1 KGERV
6 LTCLHGQVSTFA
18 DEQGPRPADT
28 IAIERTPV
36 RILAIAVL
44 VVTMV
49 DTAGRR
55 LHLQHAIDD
64 HERVHDARIP
74 GAAQPEPHEV
84 GKIHAH
90 ERASENRLAG
100 PIAQPD
106 LPGQLARLVD
116 RGDAHVVAAD
126 AQSAGLWGIA
136 YITPTLQALVP
147 VIRQCIDILP
157 FLVREP
163 GGRRDQRAD
172 GHCQREW
179 TDAGVFLPAILIAG
193 RSRTHDE

>member
-1 KGERV
+1 
-6 LTCLHGQVSTFA
+6 
-18 DEQGPRPADT
+18 
-28 IAIERTPV
+28 
-36 RILAIAVL
+36 
-44 VVTMV
+44 
-49 DTAGRR
+49 
-55 LHLQHAIDD
+55 
-64 HERVHDARIP
+64 
-74 GAAQPEPHEV
+74 
-84 GKIHAH
+84 
-90 ERASENRLAG
+90 RLAG

-193 RSRTHDE
+193 RSRTHDEPDGGADHLGRARKILVAELAQLRRDRKS